1 MLTGKTLFVSARPIK
16 FKTRETWNVPSHSH
30 QLTFSTFHRKP
41 YLRNDEI
48 CEFLAR
54 RINRAAENH
63 NFAVLAYVFMPDHV
77 HLLIHPL
84 NEIYDMS
91 KILKSIKQGPSRSAK
106 NRGLIETDLWE
117 EGPGH
122 DSNISWERARQDSI
136 AYIHNNPVRKG
147 IVELGSQF
155 RWSSANWY
163 HHQGESDVRCRYFAY
178 LWEDGVIE

>member
-1 MLTGKTLFVSARPIK
+1 VSAKSIK
-16 FKTRETWNVPSHSH
+16 YKTRETWNYPGHSH
-30 QLTFSTFHRKP
+30 QLTFSTFHCEP
-41 YLRNDEI
+41 YFNSDAI
-48 CEFLAR
+48 CTLLAT
-54 RINRAAENH
+54 RINKAAESH

-84 NEIYDMS
+84 DEIYNMS

-106 NRGLIETDLWE
+106 NRGLIEAGLWE

-122 DSNISWERARQDSI
+122 DSNISWEKARQDSI
-136 AYIHNNPVRKG
+136 ASIHNNPVRKG

-163 HHQGESDVRCRYFAY
+163 HHQGECDIHCRYFAF
-178 LWEDGVIE
+178 LWEGEVIE